1 MTIFRMEFHKIVSK
15 KYVWIF
21 AIVIATFYAI
31 TLSGSSSSFGRLYH
45 KALQPIFDEVNAAAY
60 DPTISSY
67 IIEKQY
73 NVTVEEIKPFLSPEI
88 EKTIESYKGQ
98 IYQRM
103 DVSDILWKKVKDYVV
118 NLVTRIEDRK
128 ETIAK
133 LEASPDTPLN
143 RYLLNKYTNM
153 PKIQANMTQWDSWI
167 DTNKSLLPIV
177 IAFVI
182 LLGTSGV
189 FSDEYS
195 SKMHGI
201 LLTCKKGRKE
211 VFWAKLEASALFSAI
226 CALIFQLFNAVIAA
240 LYYGVP
246 FTNTPLNS
254 LTLFYQMP
262 TTLSAMELYIFEI
275 LGSVVGAV
283 VLSFV
288 TMCISS
294 ICHSNFLSFF
304 ISGIYFAIGFVLS
317 NALEA
322 NFEQG
327 GYLSTLLTLPGD
339 VSTFSLMSLVNVFGN
354 GKVFATANFAI
365 PTVLLTIVVQA
376 VIFVIAIALIYYFY
390 NRREVI
396 A

>member
-31 TLSGSSSSFGRLYH
+31 TLSGSSSSSSRFYR
-45 KALQPIFDEVNAAAY
+45 KALQPVFDEVNAAAY
-60 DPTISSY
+60 DPAISSY
-67 IIEKQY
+67 IVEKQF
-73 NVTVEEIKPFLSPEI
+73 NVTVEEIKPLLSPEI

-98 IYQRM
+98 TYQRM
-103 DVSDILWKKVKDYVV
+103 WEKVKDYVV
-118 NLVTRIEDRK
+118 NLVIRIDERK
-128 ETIAK
+128 ATIAK
-133 LEASPDTPLN
+133 LEASPNTPLN

-153 PKIQANMTQWDSWI
+153 PKIQANMTKWDSWI
-167 DTNKSLLPIV
+167 DTNKSVLPIV

-189 FSDEYS
+189 FSDEYT

-211 VFWAKLEASALFSAI
+211 VFWAKLSASALFSAI
-226 CALIFQLFNAVIAA
+226 CALIFQLLNAIIAA

-262 TTLSAMELYIFEI
+262 TTLSAMELYILEI

-288 TMCISS
+288 TLCISS

-304 ISGIYFAIGFVLS
+304 ISGIYFAIGFILS

-327 GYLSTLLTLPGD
+327 GYISRLLTLPGD
-339 VSTFSLMSLVNVFGN
+339 VSTFSLMSLVNVLGN

-376 VIFVIAIALIYYFY
+376 VVFVIAIALTFYFY

>member
-31 TLSGSSSSFGRLYH
+31 TLSGSSSSFSRFYR
-45 KALQPIFDEVNAAAY
+45 KALQPVFDEVNAAAY
-60 DPTISSY
+60 DPAISSY
-67 IIEKQY
+67 IVEKQF
-73 NVTVEEIKPFLSPEI
+73 NVTVEEIKPLLSPEI

-103 DVSDILWKKVKDYVV
+103 DDSDRLWEKVKDYVV
-118 NLVTRIEDRK
+118 NLVIRIDERK
-128 ETIAK
+128 ATIAK
-133 LEASPDTPLN
+133 LEASPNIPLN

-153 PKIQANMTQWDSWI
+153 PKIQANMTQWDRWI

-189 FSDEYS
+189 FSDEYT

-201 LLTCKKGRKE
+201 ILTCKKGRKE
-211 VFWAKLEASALFSAI
+211 VFLAKLSASALFSVI
-226 CALIFQLFNAVIAA
+226 CALIFQLLNAIIAA

-262 TTLSAMELYIFEI
+262 TTLSAMELYILEI

-288 TMCISS
+288 TLCISS

-304 ISGIYFAIGFVLS
+304 ISGIYFAIGFILS
-317 NALEA
+317 NVLEA
-322 NFEQG
+322 SFEQG

-376 VIFVIAIALIYYFY
+376 VIFVIAIALTFYFY

>member
-31 TLSGSSSSFGRLYH
+31 ALSGNSSSSSRFYR
-45 KALQPIFDEVNAAAY
+45 KALQPVFDEVNASAY
-60 DPTISSY
+60 DPAISSY
-67 IIEKQY
+67 IVEKQF
-73 NVTVEEIKPFLSPEI
+73 NVTVEEIKPLLSPEI

-98 IYQRM
+98 VYQRM
-103 DVSDILWKKVKDYVV
+103 WEKVKDYVV
-118 NLVTRIEDRK
+118 NLVIRIDERK
-128 ETIAK
+128 ATIAK

-153 PKIQANMTQWDSWI
+153 PKIQANMTQWDNWI
-167 DTNKSLLPIV
+167 DTNKSLLPIM
-177 IAFVI
+177 IAFVV

-189 FSDEYS
+189 FSDEYT

-211 VFWAKLEASALFSAI
+211 VFWAKLSASALFSAI
-226 CALIFQLFNAVIAA
+226 CALIFQLFNVVIAA

-262 TTLSAMELYIFEI
+262 TTLSAMELYILEI

-288 TMCISS
+288 TLCISS

-304 ISGIYFAIGFVLS
+304 ISGIYFAIGFILS

-339 VSTFSLMSLVNVFGN
+339 VSTFSLMSLVNVLGN
-354 GKVFATANFAI
+354 GKVFATANFVI
-365 PTVLLTIVVQA
+365 PTVLLTIFVQA
-376 VIFVIAIALIYYFY
+376 VIFVIAIALTFHFY